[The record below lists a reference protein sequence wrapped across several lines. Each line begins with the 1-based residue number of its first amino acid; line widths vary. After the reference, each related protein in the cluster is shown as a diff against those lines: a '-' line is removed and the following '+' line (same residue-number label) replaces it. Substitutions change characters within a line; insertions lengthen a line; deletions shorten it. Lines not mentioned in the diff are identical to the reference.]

1 MTERTAVATGSN
13 VTTRVTEKIAYGM
26 GDVACNVVF
35 ALTSGLVV
43 YFYTNV
49 MQIPAGLVGG
59 ILLVSRILD
68 GISDVAIGVV
78 MDRVNSHLGKGRA
91 WVLWMAVPYA
101 VTAVALFC
109 VPANAILPIQGLYI
123 FITYNL
129 CTTVVYTALNL
140 PYAAMAPLL
149 TSNRRDLAVINICRM
164 ALSPIGSMV
173 VSAATL
179 PLIRYMG
186 GAQAAWIKVTAIYS
200 VISLALLLWCFF
212 GTKERVSTAA
222 ARKAEKLPLRIRF
235 SAILHNRYFYILL
248 LASCFLSLY
257 QTISGTCGTYYAQY
271 VLGNSEWYGALQIA
285 ENLPQIVTILLLP
298 VLLRFGKRNL
308 VLAGALLAIAANLM
322 LAVMPDNSTMALAS
336 CVLRGVGK
344 APFFGFIFTMTA
356 DVVNYGHWKTGIR
369 VESMIFSSKTA
380 GQKFGGGVAG
390 WLVGCL
396 MDASGFTG
404 LAKEIPSAV
413 EMVKGLYIYG
423 NILAWAAIAV
433 LMWLYRLDR
442 EYDGIIEE
450 LKRRGQLA
458 EAD

>member
-1 MTERTAVATGSN
+1 M
-13 VTTRVTEKIAYGM
+13 
-26 GDVACNVVF
+26 
-35 ALTSGLVV
+35 
-43 YFYTNV
+43 
-49 MQIPAGLVGG
+49 
-59 ILLVSRILD
+59 
-68 GISDVAIGVV
+68 
-78 MDRVNSHLGKGRA
+78 
-91 WVLWMAVPYA
+91 
-101 VTAVALFC
+101 
-109 VPANAILPIQGLYI
+109 
-123 FITYNL
+123 
-129 CTTVVYTALNL
+129 
-140 PYAAMAPLL
+140 
-149 TSNRRDLAVINICRM
+149 
-164 ALSPIGSMV
+164 
-173 VSAATL
+173 
-179 PLIRYMG
+179 
-186 GAQAAWIKVTAIYS
+186 TAIYA

-212 GTKERVSTAA
+212 GTKERVSAAA

-235 SAILHNRYFYILL
+235 SAIAHNRYFYILL

-404 LAKEIPSAV
+404 LAQEIPSAV

-442 EYDGIIEE
+442 EYDGIMEE

-458 EAD
+458 ETD